1 QFALSPTTRAMGG
14 VRLRT
19 HSRHVGEGFDYRAF
33 GFPPRTPPQPPPPR
47 HTLAPSV
54 PTVDRATPLIAV
66 EWDRVSVLSG
76 GPAGA
81 RRKRLT
87 AAVCRTAVLLEGDGA
102 VGTDHLAIAVD
113 PCCGRCEQA

>member
-1 QFALSPTTRAMGG
+1 MGG

-19 HSRHVGEGFDYRAF
+19 HSRQVGEGFDYGALEIEL
-33 GFPPRTPPQPPPPR
+33 PRPLPPR

-113 PCCGRCEQA
+113 PCCGRCEQALRRCQARPTTSRS